1 MMKQIVL
8 AAEGEHNPIIPEPSE
23 LILGLVAFLLLLFVL
38 QKYVVPR
45 FEKLYQERSQKI
57 EGGIA
62 RAEEAQAEA
71 QRTLDQYRAQ
81 LAEARG
87 EAARI
92 RDDARAEGQQ
102 IVEEMRAQ
110 AQAESERI
118 VSQGQAQ
125 LAAQRSQIVAELRA
139 ELGQQAVDLAS
150 RVVGESLEDEAR
162 RRGTVDRFLDELE
175 SAAAPASGAQAS
187 GSTKA

>member
-1 MMKQIVL
+1 MLMQGTRVL
-8 AAEGEHNPIIPEPSE
+8 AEAGNNPILPHISE
-23 LILGLVAFLLLLFVL
+23 LIIGLIAFGILYFIVH
-38 QKYVVPR
+38 KYVAPR
-45 FEKLYQERSQKI
+45 FETLYAERRERI

-62 RAEEAQAEA
+62 RAEEAQTEA
-71 QRTLDQYRAQ
+71 QRTLEQYKSQ
-81 LAEARG
+81 LAEARA

-102 IVEEMRAQ
+102 IVEEMRSQ

-118 VSQGQAQ
+118 VSQGQSQ
-125 LAAQRSQIVAELRA
+125 LAAQRAQIVAELRA
-139 ELGQQAVDLAS
+139 ELGQHAVDLAS
-150 RVVGESLEDEAR
+150 RIVGESLEDEVR

-175 SAAAPASGAQAS
+175 STSAPVS